1 MAGPGGGAVPRG
13 AQHPDKARETP
24 DRGALRTV
32 PTVAEPHYVRT
43 SKSSFVVFI
52 LAHNDG
58 WQPRT
63 ITTDFL
69 TDSAEQTLARIRW
82 FIALE
87 TRPRTLN
94 EAYYSDYHARFLS
107 HYKGWRPIEAEAD
120 DDNPRASLTSRLRD
134 HSLEDFQESVNEVL
148 AGLTSMGIHGTKS
161 GDLAKLLP
169 PDPYDPAVEI
179 MASVRAYF
187 QGTFMSNTRAIPHVL
202 IVVCVRLPLVVAH
215 KRFIDNIPN
224 TIDYELVL
232 GLDREQALD
241 KALRKGLGIGGAD
254 AVAHCA
260 EYIKE
265 PRHVAERREE
275 LMKKRERLEMARRQ
289 LTEAW
294 L

>member
-1 MAGPGGGAVPRG
+1 MCLHLVSFRL
-13 AQHPDKARETP
+13 TW
-24 DRGALRTV
+24 L
-32 PTVAEPHYVRT
+32 T
-43 SKSSFVVFI
+43 S
-52 LAHNDG
+52 DG
-58 WQPRT
+58 RLFTRT

-69 TDSAEQTLARIRW
+69 TASADQTLARIRW

-87 TRPRTLN
+87 ARPRTLN
-94 EAYYSDYHARFLS
+94 EAYYSDYHAKFLS

-134 HSLEDFQESVNEVL
+134 HTLESFQNSVNGVL
-148 AGLTSMGIHGTKS
+148 AGLTEMGIIGTQP

-169 PDPYDPAVEI
+169 PDPYDPAIEI

-187 QGTFMSNTRAIPHVL
+187 QGTSMHSDYPLCCAAVWLIAMHVPL
-202 IVVCVRLPLVVAH
+202 LPVAH

-232 GLDREQALD
+232 GLDRDQALD